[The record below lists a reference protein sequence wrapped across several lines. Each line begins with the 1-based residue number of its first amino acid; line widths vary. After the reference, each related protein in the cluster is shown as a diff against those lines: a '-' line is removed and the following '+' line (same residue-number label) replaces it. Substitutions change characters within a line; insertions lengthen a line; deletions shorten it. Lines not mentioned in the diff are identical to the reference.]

1 MARYNV
7 IIIGGGV
14 SGLSCALAL
23 ASTKEQFDWAK
34 DKRYLVIDNQSSDL
48 LKALL
53 NNAPG
58 IPQGT
63 LGKELLEKLREQAK
77 SYGNVDIVFDK
88 AVKVSGQKGGFTVLT
103 ESKKEFISD
112 YVVLATGF
120 HEMSIE
126 CEGIELIENP
136 RSPRPGK
143 VAIRVDEDSKVR
155 DGLYVAG
162 LLAGVSSMYA
172 CAAGSGVQVACNI
185 MKEHAGKNVV
195 IHDVPSDLLSSLK

>member
-1 MARYNV
+1 MVKYDV

-14 SGLSCALAL
+14 SGLSCALTL
-23 ASTKEQFDWAK
+23 ASAKEQFDWAR
-34 DKRYLVIDNQSSDL
+34 DKRHLVIDNQSSDL

-53 NNAPG
+53 NNVPG

-77 SYGNVDIVFDK
+77 SYGNVEIVFDR
-88 AVKVSGQKGGFTVLT
+88 AVKVSGHKGNFTVLT
-103 ESKKEFISD
+103 ESRKEFSSY

-120 HEMSIE
+120 HELSIE

-185 MKEHAGKNVV
+185 MKEQAGKNVV
-195 IHDVPSDLLSSLK
+195 VHYVPQ